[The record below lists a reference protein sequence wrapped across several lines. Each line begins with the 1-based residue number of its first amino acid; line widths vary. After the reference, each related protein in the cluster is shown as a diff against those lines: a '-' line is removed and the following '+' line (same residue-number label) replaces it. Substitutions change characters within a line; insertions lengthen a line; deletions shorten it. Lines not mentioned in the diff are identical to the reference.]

1 LFIDF
6 VLLWAVAL
14 NVTKA
19 GLKGYMTTEAAA
31 VVLLAAA
38 SVVAM
43 AAVARSK
50 VLRRRVSLPRFVLS
64 LALFSLSAADGDIPT
79 AIHAAILTSALP
91 IAAFG
96 LYIMIR
102 SAFGRI

>member
-1 LFIDF
+1 LFTDF
-6 VLLWAVAL
+6 ILLWAIAL

-19 GLKGYMTTEAAA
+19 GLKGYITTEAAA
-31 VVLLAAA
+31 AVLLAAA
-38 SVVAM
+38 SVVAV
-43 AAVARSK
+43 AAVARSGM
-50 VLRRRVSLPRFVLS
+50 LRRRVSLSRFVLS

-102 SAFGRI
+102 SAFGRM